1 MTFDLVE
8 ALGFVAGGIAA
19 CASGPQIVK
28 IIRTGDA
35 KDVSATAYL
44 VMLAAAAL
52 WVGYGA
58 LKGLAPVMLWNA
70 VWFATSAWVLVLKA
84 RTKA

>member
-1 MTFDLVE
+1 MNAALVE
-8 ALGFVAGGIAA
+8 ALGFAAGALGAL
-19 CASGPQIVK
+19 ASGPQIVK
-28 IIRTGDA
+28 IVRTGDA
-35 KDVSATAYL
+35 KDVSGAAYL

-70 VWFATSAWVLVLKA
+70 VWFATSALVLVLKV